1 MTLCRFRLR
10 YPQLLIYTSS
20 ADTFLKKD
28 HGYRCPVSAWRSRD
42 HPLGKNNPK
51 YPAGIKIEIKN
62 EVRNVENRLET
73 SYTRKTWLT
82 GIKNNDFFTRTLK
95 QDLEFD

>member
-20 ADTFLKKD
+20 AD
-28 HGYRCPVSAWRSRD
+28 HSYRCHVSAWRSRD

-51 YPAGIKIEIKN
+51 YPAGIKIEIKY

-82 GIKNNDFFTRTLK
+82 GIKNIMIFFTRTLK

>member
-1 MTLCRFRLR
+1 MTLCRLR

-20 ADTFLKKD
+20 ADTLLKKD
-28 HGYRCPVSAWRSRD
+28 HSYRCPVSAWRSRD

-82 GIKNNDFFTRTLK
+82 GIKNIMIFFTRTLK